1 MSDAAT
7 TPTTTADPSRTALL
21 ARIEEVLDQE
31 VRAGLVADGGGVEV
45 VGIDA
50 DNIVQVRM
58 LGACQGCSS
67 SLITLTMGIERA
79 LKARIPE
86 IRFLEAVL

>member
-1 MSDAAT
+1 MLPATAPSDA
-7 TPTTTADPSRTALL
+7 SREALL
-21 ARIEEVLDQE
+21 ARIEAVLNED
-31 VRAGLVADGGGVEV
+31 VRAGLDSDGGGVEV

-67 SLITLTMGIERA
+67 SVITLTMGIERA

-86 IRFLEAVL
+86 IRFVEAVP

>member
-1 MSDAAT
+1 MPDPAT
-7 TPTTTADPSRTALL
+7 MTEPVRAALL
-21 ARIEEVLDQE
+21 ARIEEVLDRD
-31 VRAGLVADGGGVEV
+31 VRAGLGTDGGGVEV
-45 VGIDA
+45 VGIDD

-67 SLITLTMGIERA
+67 ALITLTMGIERT
-79 LKARIPE
+79 LKAQIPE